1 MSGTC
6 RWKPE
11 HPLQL
16 SWTIRRLTRWGGDP
30 VNVALRG
37 SIYRTAAGGAPY
49 RVRQLETGEVEV
61 AAAGDLEEAVSETRF
76 RLGEG
81 LPQEPLRAV
90 AERVP
95 AVAEQR
101 RRRPGFRPPLNPA
114 VTDSLVSSICA
125 QQINLSWAATLR
137 RRLVERYG
145 KPVEWEGVR
154 VWIFP
159 RPEALAEAPAEELR
173 AMQFSAR
180 KAEYIIGTG
189 RAVASGVL
197 DGLEADDNRRATE
210 RITALRGLGRWTAD
224 WFLARCLARPDVIP
238 AGDLGVRKAVS
249 RLVADSEELL
259 TEEEVR
265 TATAD
270 WGDGT
275 NLAVHLLLEALSD
288 PD

>member
-1 MSGTC
+1 MSGVH

-11 HPLQL
+11 HPLRL
-16 SWTIRRLTRWGGDP
+16 SWTIRRLSRWGGDP
-30 VNVALRG
+30 TNVVRGG
-37 SIYRTAAGGAPY
+37 SIYRTAAGGAPC

-61 AAAGDLEEAVSETRF
+61 AAARDLEEAVSETRF

-81 LPQEPLRAV
+81 MPQEPLRAV

-101 RRRPGFRPPLNPA
+101 KRRPGFRPPLNPA
-114 VTDSLVSSICA
+114 ATDSLVSSICA
-125 QQINLSWAATLR
+125 QQINLSWAAALR

-189 RAVASGVL
+189 RAIASGVL
-197 DGLEADDNRRATE
+197 DGLEADDNRRAAE

-249 RLVADSEELL
+249 RLVAESEELL

-265 TATAD
+265 AATAD

-288 PD
+288 PG